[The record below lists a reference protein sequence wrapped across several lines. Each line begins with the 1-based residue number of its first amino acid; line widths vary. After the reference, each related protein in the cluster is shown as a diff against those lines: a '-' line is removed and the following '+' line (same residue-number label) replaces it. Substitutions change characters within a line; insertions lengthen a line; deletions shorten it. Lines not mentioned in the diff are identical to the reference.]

1 MHQRYFLKIILFY
14 KKKIIDRTLENRAR
28 EKWTMT
34 VSKEQKYYFSFLEQ
48 KRKEIEDFQKG
59 DKS

>member
-1 MHQRYFLKIILFY
+1 
-14 KKKIIDRTLENRAR
+14 
-28 EKWTMT
+28 MT
-34 VSKEQKYYFSFLEQ
+34 VSEKQMDYFSFLEQ

>member
-1 MHQRYFLKIILFY
+1 
-14 KKKIIDRTLENRAR
+14 
-28 EKWTMT
+28 MT
-34 VSKEQKYYFSFLEQ
+34 VSKEQKDYFSFLEQ